1 MSGMKSFRFSMMV
14 RSAAVG
20 LVLLMV
26 ACAPL
31 ASAPTETPRPAAATP
46 STAVAAA
53 PSGKVVIAR
62 SGDINQMD
70 PHITFWFSDGGFH
83 LTLFDAL
90 VHRDN
95 DLSLKPG
102 LAESWRNQAPTEWV
116 FTLRSGVAFHNGEPF
131 DASAV
136 KSNIDDTM
144 KRQKDPMFGTLSG
157 AEVVNERTVKITT
170 KAADPLLPARLTN
183 LVMYAPKYFAQVG
196 PEEFAK
202 KPIGTGAFKFVERVK
217 DSHVKLEAN
226 TTYWRGSPKI
236 KELIWR
242 VIPEASTRLSALRAG
257 EVDVISGLPN
267 ESADTVNKTQGLK
280 AIGAPS
286 TRPQFVMMFPGSPEA
301 GGQAIKDVRVRQ
313 AINYATNVDSIIA
326 NILGGRATRIAGITP
341 TSLDGY
347 DASVKPYPYDPAKA
361 KQLLAEAG
369 FASGFDLTM
378 FVPSGRYIKGEDV
391 TQAIAADLGKVGIKV
406 QVRPIESG
414 TLFKLRDDRKIAPLF
429 LFAWGSNLGDAG
441 EIPLAVL
448 HSTSTNAVYSSP
460 ALDGLLN
467 EAGTTI
473 DAAARKQTLSKLQ
486 QQVKDEA
493 PFLFLYTNEELYGVS
508 TKLVGW
514 NPRPDDRILM
524 WDVTLAK

>member
-1 MSGMKSFRFSMMV
+1 MKGLRFSSV
-14 RSAAVG
+14 RSVAVG
-20 LVLLMV
+20 LVLVVV
-26 ACAPL
+26 ACAPP
-31 ASAPTETPRPAAATP
+31 AAPTAAAPTAAAPAAAAAT
-46 STAVAAA
+46 AAA

-70 PHITFWFSDGGFH
+70 PHITFWFSDAGFH
-83 LTLFDAL
+83 LSLYDGL

-116 FTLRSGVAFHNGEPF
+116 FTLRSGVTFQNGEPF

-136 KSNIDDTM
+136 KSNIDDAI

-196 PEEFAK
+196 PEEFVK
-202 KPIGTGAFKFVERVK
+202 KPVGTGPFKFVERVK
-217 DSHVKLEAN
+217 DSHVTLEAN
-226 TTYWRGSPKI
+226 TNYWRGAPKI
-236 KELIWR
+236 KDLIWR
-242 VIPEASTRLSALRAG
+242 VIPEASTRLAALRAG

-267 ESADTVNKTQGLK
+267 ESADTVNRTQGLK
-280 AIGAPS
+280 AVGAPS

-301 GGQAIKDVRVRQ
+301 GGQEIKDVRVRQ

-326 NILGGRATRIAGITP
+326 NILGGKATRIAGITP

-347 DASVKPYPYDPAKA
+347 DASVKPYPYDPVKA
-361 KQLLAEAG
+361 KQLLTEAG
-369 FASGFDLTM
+369 FPNGFPLTM

-391 TQAIAADLGKVGIKV
+391 TQAIAADLGKVGIRA

-414 TLFKLRDDRKIAPLF
+414 TIFKLRDDRKIAPLF

-441 EIPLAVL
+441 EIPLAIL
-448 HSTSTNAVYSSP
+448 HSTSLNAVYSSP
-460 ALDGLLN
+460 ALDRLLN

-486 QQVKDEA
+486 ELVKDEA

-514 NPRPDDRILM
+514 KPRPDDRILM